1 MAVPDELFRSARIYA
16 AKQDTSVSALVA
28 AYLRTLTNT
37 DAEYARLAALQQR
50 TLDTIQE
57 FSAVDRLT
65 RDEVHDRALR

>member
-1 MAVPDELFRSARIYA
+1 MAVPDELLRSARIYA

-28 AYLRTLTNT
+28 AYLHTLTNT